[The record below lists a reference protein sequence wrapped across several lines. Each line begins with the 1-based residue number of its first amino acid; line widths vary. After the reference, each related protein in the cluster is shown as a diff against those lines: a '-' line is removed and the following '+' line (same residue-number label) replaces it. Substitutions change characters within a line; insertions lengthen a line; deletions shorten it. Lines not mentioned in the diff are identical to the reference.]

1 MTLEMLLSPI
11 LSKIC
16 QYHAFKQAGCEPPYE
31 KLMQELDTELNEL
44 SLKCSS
50 SPVLKER
57 YRKIEKPLIFFIDY
71 TIKEGNFSFSHQYQE
86 LARNYNELSG
96 DDKFFDL
103 LEEAQR
109 QGDDQEVLR
118 VFYLMLGLGFD
129 GAYKR
134 ERSEVIGIMASLKE
148 KIRMHSD
155 VLSQK
160 LCPCLTLH
168 QDSKAVR
175 AGLLNWMTLKKVL
188 IALCIITVICMV
200 INAVSLSNA
209 VGPFVQAVD
218 KAASLARPYI
228 Q

>member
-16 QYHAFKQAGCEPPYE
+16 QYHAFKQAGFEPPYD
-31 KLMQELDTELNEL
+31 KLMDELTAELNEL

-109 QGDDQEVLR
+109 QGDDREVLR

-134 ERSEVIGIMASLKE
+134 ERSSVVNIMAGLKE

-155 VLSQK
+155 VLSEK
-160 LCPCLTLH
+160 LCPSLTLH
-168 QDSKAVR
+168 QDGEGRKR
-175 AGLLNWMTLKKVL
+175 GLINSLTLKRVL
-188 IALCIITVICMV
+188 LVLLVITLLCMT
-200 INAVSLSNA
+200 INAINLSGAVS
-209 VGPFVQAVD
+209 PFIEAVD
-218 KAASLARPYI
+218 KAASLARPYV

>member
-16 QYHAFKQAGCEPPYE
+16 QYHAFKQAGFEPPYE
-31 KLMQELDTELNEL
+31 KLMKELDVELNEL

-71 TIKEGNFSFSHQYQE
+71 TIKEGNFSFSHQYRE

-103 LEEAQR
+103 LKEAQS
-109 QGDDQEVLR
+109 QGDDEQVLR
-118 VFYLMLGLGFD
+118 VFYLLLGLGFD

-148 KIRMHSD
+148 KIKMHSD

-160 LCPCLTLH
+160 LCPTLTLH
-168 QDSKAVR
+168 QDSKGVKKS
-175 AGLLNWMTLKKVL
+175 LINSLTLKRTL
-188 IALCIITVICMV
+188 IALCIITLICMI
-200 INAVSLSNA
+200 INALSLSNA
-209 VGPFVQAVD
+209 AGPFVEAVD